1 MTPENGKLL
10 SEKCITSNLH
20 SRRTFTC
27 LTFSHTADLLIAG
40 TSTGD
45 FFIFDVRRLTA
56 LTSYPTNCVGGIR
69 CVASSPLQGQYVHDP
84 LDGHFFIRI
93 IVGCGDGAISV
104 WEYSDDL
111 ERYIEQKKVLVH
123 DDGGIQSLDLH
134 DAKDKL
140 LVATLRGNIY
150 EINIEKV
157 SVKETAQ
164 YPESTT
170 RQRVHQSPP
179 SKKVSQ
185 PKMKAIS
192 HNETS
197 SILDVKFPSNV
208 SDAFVTVSRDGSIR
222 KWSIADYSIELSHD
236 ARHGNNAVLQTMCFH
251 LNDEVII
258 SGWNNGCIRAHNA
271 NVSNDGLLWDIKDA
285 HAGGVSS
292 VRLSYNDKYI
302 ISGGVDGGLRVWD
315 IRFKKLV
322 THLKEHTAAIN
333 AIELYSDSRHALTCS
348 KDRSLICWD
357 FQTQKRISSHRMN
370 MGSINAMKLNNTEDT
385 VMTVGGDR
393 SITFW
398 DIRQAKPI
406 NCIQNAHAADVS
418 CVALANGYSSS
429 KRIATADA
437 QSTLKL
443 WDLNTFKCISQQN
456 AYCGTINGI
465 GFSNDDKQIVSV
477 ADDATIMLWNIF
489 SM

>member
-1 MTPENGKLL
+1 
-10 SEKCITSNLH
+10 
-20 SRRTFTC
+20 
-27 LTFSHTADLLIAG
+27 
-40 TSTGD
+40 
-45 FFIFDVRRLTA
+45 
-56 LTSYPTNCVGGIR
+56 
-69 CVASSPLQGQYVHDP
+69 
-84 LDGHFFIRI
+84 
-93 IVGCGDGAISV
+93 
-104 WEYSDDL
+104 
-111 ERYIEQKKVLVH
+111 
-123 DDGGIQSLDLH
+123 
-134 DAKDKL
+134 
-140 LVATLRGNIY
+140 
-150 EINIEKV
+150 
-157 SVKETAQ
+157 
-164 YPESTT
+164 
-170 RQRVHQSPP
+170 
-179 SKKVSQ
+179 
-185 PKMKAIS
+185 MKAVS

-197 SILDVKFPSNV
+197 SILDVKFPANV

-222 KWSIADYSIELSHD
+222 KWSISDYSIQLSHD
-236 ARHGNNAVLQTMCFH
+236 GRSGKNKVVQTMCFD

-271 NVSNDGLLWDIKDA
+271 NASNDGLLWDIKDA

-292 VRLSYNDKYI
+292 VRLSHNEKYI

-357 FQTQKRISSHRMN
+357 FQTQKRISSHRLT

-385 VMTVGGDR
+385 VITVGGDR
-393 SITFW
+393 AITFW

-406 NCIQNAHAADVS
+406 NIIQNAHTADVS
-418 CVALANGYSSS
+418 CVALANAYSSS
-429 KRIATADA
+429 KLIATADA

-477 ADDATIMLWNIF
+477 AEDATIMLWNIF